1 METKQLELDFGI
13 NFQGAFKDKRL
24 EKRGYKC

>member
-13 NFQGAFKDKRL
+13 EFQGVFTDKRL